1 MNKERPQARS
11 FFVPGKGR
19 YEPGQP
25 EDGEDGGDNGD
36 ADAPVGED
44 AAPVAPQSSEDGESN
59 EVVSPVTKENAVA
72 QIGDTYYATL
82 PAALEA
88 ANDGD
93 TVKMLK
99 DYTSDK
105 NDLFTMIFVKKQLTL
120 DLNGFDI
127 DSLTVG
133 QTWDLS
139 GSEPTKRETP
149 IPGDLTITDTGSG
162 IGRVPDLEF
171 AKGKL
176 TIDLNGHKVCGAAVK
191 GTFAWAEPYF
201 CPGIGGCTAT

>member
-19 YEPGQP
+19 YDPGQP
-25 EDGEDGGDNGD
+25 EDGEDGEDGGDNGD

-82 PAALEA
+82 TAALEA

-120 DLNGFDI
+120 DLNGFDEE
-127 DSLTVG
+127 DGKYAVVTFHQHGYHGTAPQHGKSCTERHPRQRGADG
-133 QTWDLS
+133 QDAGLHRW
-139 GSEPTKRETP
+139 
-149 IPGDLTITDTGSG
+149 
-162 IGRVPDLEF
+162 
-171 AKGKL
+171 
-176 TIDLNGHKVCGAAVK
+176 
-191 GTFAWAEPYF
+191 
-201 CPGIGGCTAT
+201 

>member
-19 YEPGQP
+19 YDPGQP
-25 EDGEDGGDNGD
+25 E
-36 ADAPVGED
+36 
-44 AAPVAPQSSEDGESN
+44 
-59 EVVSPVTKENAVA
+59 
-72 QIGDTYYATL
+72 
-82 PAALEA
+82 
-88 ANDGD
+88 DGD

-133 QTWDLS
+133 
-139 GSEPTKRETP
+139 RH
-149 IPGDLTITDTGSG
+149 G
-162 IGRVPDLEF
+162 I
-171 AKGKL
+171 
-176 TIDLNGHKVCGAAVK
+176 
-191 GTFAWAEPYF
+191 
-201 CPGIGGCTAT
+201 

>member
-19 YEPGQP
+19 YDPGQP
-25 EDGEDGGDNGD
+25 EDGEDGSDNGD

-82 PAALEA
+82 PTALEA

-93 TVKMLK
+93 IVKMLK

-120 DLNGFDI
+120 DMNGFDI

-133 QTWDLS
+133 QTWGLS

-162 IGRVPDLEF
+162 IGRVSDLEF

-176 TIDLNGHKVCGAAVK
+176 TIDLNGHKV
-191 GTFAWAEPYF
+191 
-201 CPGIGGCTAT
+201 